1 MSGAVFDWLFKRKD
15 EIEEKFGGSLSWN
28 RLNEKRASTISL
40 ECHDFGLST
49 PERWT
54 EMAEFHAENSRRLY
68 DVFMPYLREY
78 FKNEL

>member
-1 MSGAVFDWLFKRKD
+1 MFDWLFKRKED
-15 EIEEKFGGSLSWN
+15 IEKKYGDALIWK
-28 RLNEKRASTISL
+28 RLNNNNASTISFA
-40 ECHDFGLST
+40 CHDFGLST

-54 EMAEFHAENSRRLY
+54 EMAEFHAEKSRRLY